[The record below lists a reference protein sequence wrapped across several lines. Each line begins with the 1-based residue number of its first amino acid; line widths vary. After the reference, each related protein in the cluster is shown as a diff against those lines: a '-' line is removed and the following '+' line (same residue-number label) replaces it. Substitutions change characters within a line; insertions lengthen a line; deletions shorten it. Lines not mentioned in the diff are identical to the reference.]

1 MITRAKLEKI
11 THVVALAALSGV
23 GAAGC
28 RHASA
33 EAKISR
39 QEAAVKV
46 QTTTVEEGD
55 VPRFLT
61 MTGTLIANQDADVA
75 ADVVGRIA
83 ETYVER
89 GSLVRKGAPLAR
101 IDARSLVISQSE
113 TSAQVRALEVE
124 SSLATRD
131 CARADKLFNEGSIS
145 KAEHDRQGSRC
156 ESTGW
161 SKTAA
166 EARAQMAVKAVGDS
180 VIRAPFAGV
189 VAERF
194 ITPGEYVR
202 PDTRVVTLVDVDT
215 MRLELNVGEA
225 AVNSVEEGQI
235 VGFRVAGID
244 GTEFPAKVRY
254 VGPALR
260 RASRDLLVEATL
272 ANPDH
277 KLRPGMFATA
287 RIELGTFRAPTV
299 PLRVVHDEGS
309 VRRVFVV
316 HDKKIEERIVET
328 GERLGDVVAIVQG
341 VKTGEQVVD
350 TALGDIKD
358 GTRVE

>member
-1 MITRAKLEKI
+1 MTRAKLEKTV
-11 THVVALAALSGV
+11 THIVALAALSGV

-33 EAKISR
+33 EAKVSH

-46 QTTTVEEGD
+46 QTTTVDEGD

-75 ADVVGRIA
+75 ADAMGRIA
-83 ETYVER
+83 QTYVER
-89 GSLVRKGAPLAR
+89 GSLVPKGAPLAR
-101 IDARSLVISQSE
+101 IDARSLALTE
-113 TSAQVRALEVE
+113 NEASAQVHALEVE

-131 CARADKLFNEGSIS
+131 CARSDKLFEEGSIS
-145 KAEHDRQGSRC
+145 KAEHDRQSSRC
-156 ESTGW
+156 QSTDW

-166 EARAQMAVKAVGDS
+166 EARARMAVKAVGDS
-180 VIRAPFAGV
+180 VIRAPFAGI

-194 ITPGEYVR
+194 VTPGEYVH
-202 PDTRVVTLVDVDT
+202 PDTRVVTLVDMDT
-215 MRLELNVGEA
+215 MRLELTVSES
-225 AVNSVEEGQI
+225 AVNNVEEGQT
-235 VGFRVAGID
+235 VGFRVAGLD
-244 GTEFPAKVRY
+244 GVEFPAKVRY

-272 ANPDH
+272 ANHDH

-287 RIELGTFRAPTV
+287 RIALGTYRAPTV
-299 PLRVVHDEGS
+299 SLRAVHDEGS

-316 HDKKIEERIVET
+316 RDKKVEERIVET
-328 GERLGDVVAIVQG
+328 GERLGEVVAVVQG
-341 VKTGEQVVD
+341 LKAGEQVVE
-350 TALGDIKD
+350 TAAGEIKD
-358 GTRVE
+358 GVRVE

>member
-1 MITRAKLEKI
+1 MTRAKHEK
-11 THVVALAALSGV
+11 TAAYAVALAALSGV

-33 EAKISR
+33 EAKISQ
-39 QEAAVKV
+39 QEPAVKV
-46 QTTTVEEGD
+46 QTTTVEDGD

-89 GSLVRKGAPLAR
+89 GSLVAKGAALAR
-101 IDARSLVISQSE
+101 IDARSLAITQSE
-113 TSAQVRALEVE
+113 ASAQAHALEVE

-131 CARADKLFNEGSIS
+131 CARSSKLFNEGSIS
-145 KAEHDRQGSRC
+145 KAEHDRQSSRC

-166 EARAQMAVKAVGDS
+166 EARARMAVKAIGDS

-194 ITPGEYVR
+194 VTPGEYVH
-202 PDTRVVTLVDVDT
+202 PDTRVVTLVDMDT
-215 MRLELNVGEA
+215 MRLELNVSES
-225 AVNSVEEGQI
+225 AVNNIEEGQT
-235 VGFRVAGID
+235 VGFRVAGLD
-244 GTEFPAKVRY
+244 GVEFPAKVRY
-254 VGPALR
+254 VGPVLR
-260 RASRDLLVEATL
+260 RASRDLVVEATL
-272 ANPDH
+272 ANDDH

-299 PLRVVHDEGS
+299 PVRAVRDEGS
-309 VRRVFVV
+309 VRRVFIVR
-316 HDKKIEERIVET
+316 DKKIEERIVET
-328 GERLGDVVAIVQG
+328 GERFGEVVAIVQG
-341 VKTGEQVVD
+341 VKAGEQIVE
-350 TALGDIKD
+350 TAAGDIKD
-358 GTRVE
+358 GVRVE